1 MSESKPKT
9 AQDVYEIICGLS
21 AEERDELSA
30 MLEPGRNDG
39 WASPEIE
46 QAWLEEAR
54 RRSQLRAEGKT
65 RSVVG
70 NRRQRDYCLY
80 LACIRPVLLLA
91 ECRCI
96 FNEPANKGTQRGRAI
111 RFAAVG
117 ILCLTVF
124 VFGVPSG

>member
-21 AEERDELSA
+21 AEERNELLA

-39 WASPEIE
+39 WASPEIK

-65 RSVVG
+65 RSVDGEKVFAEL
-70 NRRQRDYCLY
+70 RQKC
-80 LACIRPVLLLA
+80 A
-91 ECRCI
+91 E
-96 FNEPANKGTQRGRAI
+96 
-111 RFAAVG
+111 
-117 ILCLTVF
+117 
-124 VFGVPSG
+124 

>member
-21 AEERDELSA
+21 AEERDELSV
-30 MLEPGRNDG
+30 MLEPGRNEG

-65 RSVVG
+65 RSVDGEKVFAEL
-70 NRRQRDYCLY
+70 RRKY
-80 LACIRPVLLLA
+80 A
-91 ECRCI
+91 E
-96 FNEPANKGTQRGRAI
+96 
-111 RFAAVG
+111 
-117 ILCLTVF
+117 
-124 VFGVPSG
+124 